1 MMKII
6 NNIYFKDTNMICT
19 NCSGDG
25 WIIEPAHHP
34 ECDDSC
40 YICPIPIQVICSMCE
55 GTGKVEDV

>member
-1 MMKII
+1 
-6 NNIYFKDTNMICT
+6 MICT